1 MDVLSFRWRA
11 KYGHF
16 LRAEANV
23 NALTYP
29 VPPRTAVLGL
39 LAAIM
44 GLEKDRIAAELQ
56 DAQVAVAGSARR
68 RFWHRVK
75 LRKDPPRPLP
85 LHVILSQKISEE
97 TIPEKAALNRQEW
110 LLDPDFQV
118 HVALPEQPERFAEL
132 VNRIQEQRWY
142 FSPCMGLSEMLAEL
156 EFIACQS
163 AEKLASGHH
172 RIDGFCPAAD
182 VRLLA
187 EEGLGVHLLRMP
199 HSVSE
204 NRVFH
209 HTSYYVEHKSR
220 PFLVET
226 AAAWQVGEATVVFS

>member
-1 MDVLSFRWRA
+1 MDVLSFCWRA

-39 LAAIM
+39 LAAIL
-44 GLEKDRIAAELQ
+44 GLEKDRLAIELQ
-56 DAQVAVAGSARR
+56 DARVAVAGSARR

-85 LHVILSQKISEE
+85 LHITSKQRMSDD
-97 TIPEKAALNRQEW
+97 TAPEKAALIRQEW
-110 LLDPDFQV
+110 LLDPDFRV
-118 HVALPEQPERFAEL
+118 HVAMPEQPERFTEL
-132 VNRIQEQRWY
+132 VNRIQERRWH

-156 EFIACQS
+156 EFICCQS
-163 AEKLASGHH
+163 AEKLTAGRH
-172 RIDGFCPAAD
+172 RINGICPAVD

-199 HSVSE
+199 HGVSE
-204 NRVFH
+204 DRIFRH
-209 HTSYYVEHKSR
+209 AGYYVEHRGR
-220 PFLVET
+220 PFPVET
-226 AAAWQVGEATVVFS
+226 SAAWQVGEATVVFS